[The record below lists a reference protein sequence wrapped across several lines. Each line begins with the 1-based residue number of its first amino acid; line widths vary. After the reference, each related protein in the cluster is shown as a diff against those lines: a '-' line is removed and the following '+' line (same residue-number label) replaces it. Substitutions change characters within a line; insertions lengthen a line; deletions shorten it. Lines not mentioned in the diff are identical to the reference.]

1 MEVIGVKFDK
11 SPKVYYFAAQDNVD
25 YKVGA
30 LVITETSRGV
40 EPARIVM
47 GRTDVS
53 ADKVVQPLKPIL
65 RFATDDDLKKIAQNA
80 EKRPEALSTVREKV
94 EKSGLKMKVI
104 DVEFTLDGLKLIVYF
119 TAESRVD
126 FRELVR
132 DLASIFHLRIEL
144 RQVGARDECRMKGG
158 VAPCGRACCCSDYI
172 SDFAHVTIKM
182 AKNQNLSLNPGKISG
197 LCGRLMC
204 CLSYENDFYA
214 EVNKKM
220 PKLGSTVH
228 LTDGREG
235 VCVSI
240 NQLKETVR
248 VKIDVNDSIE
258 FVDVSLKE
266 IAKKG
271 GGALADDIDAEKI
284 DEELKDLLD

>member
-11 SPKVYYFAAQDNVD
+11 SPKVYYFAAEEGVD

-30 LVITETSRGV
+30 VVVTETARGI

-47 GRTDVS
+47 GRTDVT

-65 RFATDDDLKKIAQNA
+65 RFATDEDLKKIEQNA
-80 EKRPEALSTVREKV
+80 EKRSEALATVREKV
-94 EKSGLKMKVI
+94 AKSGLKMKVI

-132 DLASIFHLRIEL
+132 DLAGIFRLRIEL

-182 AKNQNLSLNPGKISG
+182 AKNQSLSLNPGKIS
-197 LCGRLMC
+197 
-204 CLSYENDFYA
+204 
-214 EVNKKM
+214 
-220 PKLGSTVH
+220 
-228 LTDGREG
+228 
-235 VCVSI
+235 
-240 NQLKETVR
+240 VR
-248 VKIDVNDSIE
+248 KVR
-258 FVDVSLKE
+258 
-266 IAKKG
+266 
-271 GGALADDIDAEKI
+271 
-284 DEELKDLLD
+284 